1 MANKLT
7 TEGKLIRKYVRMNKP
22 SEQELIKKFGKK
34 KVWRSYQRGDVYNSS
49 LYGNKNAQVKVL

>member
-22 SEQELIKKFGKK
+22 SEQELIKKKSTKK
-34 KVWRSYQRGDVYNSS
+34 KSS
-49 LYGNKNAQVKVL
+49 NKKSGKDYRPSKIRVRLKYKKKK